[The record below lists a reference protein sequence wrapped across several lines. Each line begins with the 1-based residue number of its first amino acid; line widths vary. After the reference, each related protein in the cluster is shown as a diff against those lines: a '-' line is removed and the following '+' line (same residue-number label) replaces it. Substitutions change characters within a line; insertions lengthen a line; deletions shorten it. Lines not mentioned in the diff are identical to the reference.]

1 MRLILPTH
9 DDVYRHLATESY
21 FLKNAEESILMLWF
35 SSPSIVCGKHQ
46 NLGAEVDYRL
56 CRERNI
62 SLARRISGGGT
73 VYHDLGNLNFSFIQ
87 ALPEGLEKAIDYK
100 RYLEPMRQALLALGI
115 PTTYSYKDDLLLNDL
130 KISGNAQHID
140 QRRKWA
146 LHHGTLLYNAD
157 LGNLSAALHTRGQYE
172 GKGIASRPSPVVNIQ
187 EAINCPWSPEEFR
200 QLLAQQFEKQFAYR
214 ERPIDSLENQE
225 IEEIRYNTLQTEAW
239 ILGYSPSYQHR
250 RVYSLNGLPYEIE
263 LATERGIIAYFLIG
277 RNGQE
282 PWKEQTQNCLGQPLS
297 EALLAEVF
305 SSTEWAIDQA
315 YLEFI

>member
-9 DDVYRHLATESY
+9 DNVYRHLAAESY
-21 FLKNAEESILMLWF
+21 FLKHAEEPILMLWF

-62 SLARRISGGGT
+62 HLARRISGGGT

-100 RYLEPMRQALLALGI
+100 RYLEPMRQALRALSI
-115 PTTYSYKDDLLLNDL
+115 ETTYSYKDDLLLNDL

-146 LHHGTLLYNAD
+146 LHHGTLLYSAD
-157 LGNLSAALHTRGQYE
+157 LGNLSAALHTRGHYE

-187 EAINCPWSPEEFR
+187 DAIQSSWSPEEFR
-200 QLLAQQFEKQFAYR
+200 SRLAQPFKNQFGYVEQPINSR
-214 ERPIDSLENQE
+214 ESHE
-225 IEEIRYNTLQTEAW
+225 IEEIMKNTLQTEAW
-239 ILGYSPSYQHR
+239 ILGYSPSYRHCR
-250 RVYSLNGLPYEIE
+250 TYDLNGQPCDINLQ
-263 LATERGIIAYFLIG
+263 TERGVVASFSIDCHG
-277 RNGQE
+277 RE
-282 PWKEQTQNCLGQPLS
+282 PWKTHTQACLGKPLS
-297 EALLAEVF
+297 EALLAEIF
-305 SSTEWAIDQA
+305 DSTEWASERA
-315 YLEFI
+315 FLEFI